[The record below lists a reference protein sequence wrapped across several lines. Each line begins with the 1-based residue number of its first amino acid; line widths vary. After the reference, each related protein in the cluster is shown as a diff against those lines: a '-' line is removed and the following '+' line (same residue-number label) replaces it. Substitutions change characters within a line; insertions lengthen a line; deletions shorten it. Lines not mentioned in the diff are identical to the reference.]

1 MNTEKRQKQ
10 NEEENLNCFYTN
22 KNVLSLKERNRRL
35 NQYDNQIFR
44 EHFLCQSNCF
54 NTSGFDDNAFN
65 DFANNSINKQRNRNK
80 LK

>member
-65 DFANNSINKQRNRNK
+65 DFANNSMNNHRNRNK

>member
-1 MNTEKRQKQ
+1 MNIEKRQKQ

-44 EHFLCQSNCF
+44 EHFLCQSNSF

-65 DFANNSINKQRNRNK
+65 DFANNSMNNHRNRNK

>member
-65 DFANNSINKQRNRNK
+65 DFANNSMNKQINRKK

>member
-44 EHFLCQSNCF
+44 EHFLCQSNCC

-65 DFANNSINKQRNRNK
+65 DFANNSMNKQRNRNK